1 MSVKSFLSKLKWNS
15 KIAEG
20 DDNMFIE
27 LKTATPLF
35 MVYLQKKKLAFTPE
49 RRPGS
54 PIITWSHSSA
64 RQRHPSLPRRDIS
77 STIRSAGAN
86 RRERWMND
94 EG

>member
-54 PIITWSHSSA
+54 PLSLGRTA
-64 RQRHPSLPRRDIS
+64 RPGNDIHPFPEETLAVRFARRGQTGVRD
-77 STIRSAGAN
+77 G
-86 RRERWMND
+86 
-94 EG
+94 

>member
-35 MVYLQKKKLAFTPE
+35 MVYLQKKKVSIYSRAQA
-49 RRPGS
+49 RV
-54 PIITWSHSSA
+54 SHYHSVAQLGPATTSIPS
-64 RQRHPSLPRRDIS
+64 QKRH
-77 STIRSAGAN
+77 
-86 RRERWMND
+86 
-94 EG
+94 

>member
-35 MVYLQKKKLAFTPE
+35 MVYLQKKKV
-49 RRPGS
+49 S
-54 PIITWSHSSA
+54 IYS
-64 RQRHPSLPRRDIS
+64 
-77 STIRSAGAN
+77 
-86 RRERWMND
+86 
-94 EG
+94 

>member
-35 MVYLQKKKLAFTPE
+35 MVYLQKKKVSIYSRAQA
-49 RRPGS
+49 RVS
-54 PIITWSHSSA
+54 IITRSHSSA

-94 EG
+94 KG